1 MKNKSDKKNNIKKE
15 YIKKSKKYVANTY
28 ARFDLL
34 LESGNGSKLKDID
47 RKEYIDLGS
56 GIGVNSL
63 GYNNKNWIKTINN
76 QLNKLQHTSN
86 LYYNK
91 PYIKLAEKLCSITK
105 FDKVFFAN
113 SGAEANEAAIKCAR
127 KYSFIK
133 YGKNA
138 KRYNIVSLKIL
149 FMDELWLQFRRQD
162 RMYFII
168 SFFLFWKDFYSLK
181 QIIWKMRFQN

>member
-63 GYNNKNWIKTINN
+63 GYNNKNPIHSILNGVYAMLNFWNHSARNIAVIN
-76 QLNKLQHTSN
+76 
-86 LYYNK
+86 
-91 PYIKLAEKLCSITK
+91 
-105 FDKVFFAN
+105 
-113 SGAEANEAAIKCAR
+113 
-127 KYSFIK
+127 
-133 YGKNA
+133 
-138 KRYNIVSLKIL
+138 
-149 FMDELWLQFRRQD
+149 
-162 RMYFII
+162 
-168 SFFLFWKDFYSLK
+168 
-181 QIIWKMRFQN
+181 